1 MLTLV
6 FSLTAAVFLLGP
18 ELVSRWVFG
27 FAVERRNLVQT
38 RAEEVTRALIWASV
52 PWSVTLLW
60 LWLDH
65 SLRLPAASSDWRT
78 LFSGLYSEKFYQEH
92 TQEFFSSFHAVR
104 WTAFEVAW
112 RLYLTDFLLSS
123 ILAFSLSNFA
133 YLNSKPILRP
143 LVWLL
148 NKVVLSR
155 VATWHLL
162 LSGMLLPSTK
172 HELHADVLL
181 KNGVMYRGRV
191 REKTLTN
198 DGALQS
204 LVLADPHRFLREAF
218 EEHRKEWPAASSSGY
233 WKPIPGNMFIV
244 VAPEI
249 SSLNLRYLEPIVSPE
264 APLSTQ
270 EQELA
275 KALLG
280 RLRPV
285 TSSNGWWTRLI
296 ARSR

>member
-6 FSLTAAVFLLGP
+6 FSLGAAVFLLGP

-65 SLRLPAASSDWRT
+65 RVHLPAGSGDWRV
-78 LFSGLYSEKFYQEH
+78 LFSGLYSETFYQEH
-92 TQEFFSSFHAVR
+92 IQEFFTSFHAVR

-112 RLYLTDFLLSS
+112 RLYLTDFV
-123 ILAFSLSNFA
+123 LAASLAVSLSNFA
-133 YLNSKPILRP
+133 YLNSKPVFRP

-162 LSGMLLPSTK
+162 LSGMLLPSAK
-172 HELHADVLL
+172 HQLHADVLL
-181 KNGVMYRGRV
+181 KNGVMYQGRV
-191 REKTLTN
+191 REKTLTG

-204 LVLADPHRFLREAF
+204 LVLADPRRFLREPF
-218 EEHRKEWPAASSSGY
+218 EEHKKEWPGTDSAKY

-244 VAPEI
+244 LGSEI
-249 SSLNLRYLEPIVSPE
+249 SNLNLRYLAPIV
-264 APLSTQ
+264 LSKAVLSEK
-270 EQELA
+270 EQEVA
-275 KALLG
+275 KALLEK
-280 RLRPV
+280 L
-285 TSSNGWWTRLI
+285 
-296 ARSR
+296 